1 MKEKEAIEGVDE
13 VSKNLK
19 IFERK
24 LIERLVLAMGFVA
37 MAITTHIKVAYQRPI
52 SGKGFTDRTGDLR
65 RSITH
70 SKPVIERGM
79 IVVYIFAGMEYGP
92 HVEFVVA
99 GKYAFMLP
107 GFLDMKRK
115 IVPLIL
121 KEMKRHG
128 LIIK

>member
-19 IFERK
+19 VFERK

-52 SGKGFTDRTGDLR
+52 SGKGFTDRTGALR
-65 RSITH
+65 QSITH
-70 SKPVIERGM
+70 KVVIERGM
-79 IVVYIFAGMEYGP
+79 IVAYIYAGMEYGP
-92 HVEFVVA
+92 YVEFVVA